1 MTTRA
6 TGAEFEQRALTHL
19 QQAGLRL
26 IARNFNTRFGEI
38 DLVMRDSDALVFVEV
53 RHRRDRSFGGGA
65 ASVGTAKRGRLQR
78 AAQLLL
84 QAHPLLAAAPC
95 RFDVIAFDGAPAAAH
110 CEWHR
115 AAFEAS

>member
-1 MTTRA
+1 VNTRA
-6 TGAEFEQRALTHL
+6 AGAEFEQRALAHL

-38 DLVMRDSDALVFVEV
+38 DLVMRDSDSLVFVEV

-65 ASVGTAKRGRLQR
+65 ASVGAAKRECLQR
-78 AAQLLL
+78 AAQLFL
-84 QAHPLLAAAPC
+84 QAHPSLAASPC
-95 RFDVIAFDGAPAAAH
+95 RFDVVAFDGAPAAAH